1 MLREDVHI
9 RGQKESIEARKCAH
23 LQNTDS
29 GKSGA
34 VERHVLITAVKRK
47 AEENADAPPMK
58 LIRRELRA
66 SDFSN
71 LVDGDL
77 VRVSCI

>member
-1 MLREDVHI
+1 MYISEDRKRVLKQENVHTCKTLTVG
-9 RGQKESIEARKCAH
+9 R
-23 LQNTDS
+23 
-29 GKSGA
+29 